1 MKNILLNGNNCDFD
15 GVLASTLS
23 ILKRSENDET
33 YTFYIYGETTIN
45 DQMLD
50 YFNDI
55 VIGFNYKNKVV
66 KINANNI
73 CDDEYII
80 TQNQKCEIEDILT
93 ECKILK
99 EIYLGGIYYA

>member
-1 MKNILLNGNNCDFD
+1 MKNILLSGNNCDFD

-23 ILKRSENDET
+23 ILKRSESTEP
-33 YTFYIYGETTIN
+33 YTFYICGESIN
-45 DQMLD
+45 EQMMD

-66 KINANNI
+66 KTSLNKLNNY
-73 CDDEYII
+73 EYVIA
-80 TQNQKCEIEDILT
+80 QNQKCELEDILS

-99 EIYLGGIYYA
+99 EIYQDGVYCA

>member
-1 MKNILLNGNNCDFD
+1 
-15 GVLASTLS
+15 
-23 ILKRSENDET
+23 
-33 YTFYIYGETTIN
+33 
-45 DQMLD
+45 MLD